1 MKKVLLIA
9 SVLLAALAVSCKK
22 EVPVEDS
29 LTLKS
34 QSSVT
39 VPVDGDVV
47 SITFNTNVAWTAK
60 ASQDWLT
67 LQPSSGEAGDAT
79 VKASVMKNEA
89 FDAREAKVTIT
100 AGSKT
105 ETVTIIQG
113 QTNALQLETTSFDV
127 PADGGTVAIKVKANV
142 NYEVKI
148 PAAIDWI
155 TQTKG
160 MTESTVTLNVA
171 ASKDT
176 EVRTANITITDGK
189 LSSSVTITQAAFQP
203 YFDYT
208 GDWADLQWSF
218 YGTPTVIPQE
228 GADILIGVDTNIE
241 EWRAYF
247 SVWDNDAGAMV
258 DSWDMGWAHLS
269 YDVAKA
275 EIHLVIDA
283 NDTYVERVGHL
294 YAECTIN
301 GAVSG
306 EYGGLGQFNQAGKVP
321 EAGLNVLWT
330 KLLSEVNV
338 TPGVNRLA
346 FSEHNGVLLV
356 SDENAVLGIN
366 PENGEYMKA
375 HTWSGIKPA
384 SIDVDDAGNIILVE
398 DIAADMDW
406 DTGTLLCTEFKIYC
420 TKNENETP
428 KEIVLPNELYGT
440 LGSFRATGDLST
452 KGSITGIAAGA
463 GYWFGYDIANYEA
476 VPNYYR
482 TQNSGPIAGPNMVWS
497 PVGATAI
504 AYGADLHDGVLYRG
518 YDGYESVYFR
528 ADAYT
533 PQWAVGDAYE
543 PWTLCTDAG
552 SGGNE
557 NQNNM
562 DIIEYQGRK
571 LLAYTQ
577 GTQFSYGGN
586 TNVYVVDVTN
596 PGSATVIASLDGGE
610 LASVEAIAEGEEAWP
625 GAYFAANIGADV
637 LIREEEG
644 LGLVIYVVNST
655 TESLSKLL
663 LVF

>member
-47 SITFNTNVAWTAK
+47 SINFNTNVAWTAK

-160 MTESTVTLNVA
+160 LTESTVTLNVA
-171 ASKDT
+171 ASSDT

-189 LSSSVTITQAAFQP
+189 LSSSVTINQAAFQP

-228 GADILIGVDTNIE
+228 GADIVIGVDTNID

-258 DSWDMGWAHLS
+258 DTWDMGWAHLS
-269 YDVAKA
+269 YDVDKA
-275 EIHLVIDA
+275 EIHLVIDP
-283 NDTYVERVGHL
+283 NDTYVERIGHL

-306 EYGGLGQFNQAGKVP
+306 EYGGLGQFNQPGLVPAAGASV
-321 EAGLNVLWT
+321 VWT
-330 KLLSEVNV
+330 KLL
-338 TPGVNRLA
+338 PDLGIPAGYNRLA
-346 FSEHNGVLLV
+346 YKTAGGDALLV
-356 SDENAVLGIN
+356 SDGDKIHVVSPADGT
-366 PENGEYMKA
+366 YWKA
-375 HTWSGIKPA
+375 IDWGNIEPT
-384 SIDVDDAGNIILVE
+384 SICSDESGNIIAAE
-398 DIAADMDW
+398 DIPFSPGSVYTIYWTDDVNKDPAPLFTHTADFD
-406 DTGTLLCTEFKIYC
+406 G
-420 TKNENETP
+420 
-428 KEIVLPNELYGT
+428 V
-440 LGSFRATGDLST
+440 LGSIRVRGDL
-452 KGSITGIAAGA
+452 GARAVVTGFISGNRYWAG
-463 GYWFGYDIANYEA
+463 WEIDNYA
-476 VPNYYR
+476 VSMDNYYNVDGQTR
-482 TQNSGPIAGPNMVWS
+482 GPIAVDADAWDPESGAVMSAGPRLNEGVFYR
-497 PVGATAI
+497 AYDTAQS
-504 AYGADLHDGVLYRG
+504 LY
-518 YDGYESVYFR
+518 YLK
-528 ADAYT
+528 DAYT
-533 PQWAVGDAYE
+533 PNWVTPYD
-543 PWTLCTDAG
+543 WKMVCDAG
-552 SGGNE
+552 KGGDE
-557 NQNNM
+557 NQNNL
-562 DIIEYQGRK
+562 DIIDYEGHRIM
-571 LLAYTQ
+571 AYTQ
-577 GTQFSYGGN
+577 GMQWNYV
-586 TNVYVVDVTN
+586 TNADVYFLDVTN
-596 PGSATVIASLDGGE
+596 PEAPEVIAILDTWDQACIEEIPIGTDYGWG
-610 LASVEAIAEGEEAWP
+610 AS
-625 GAYFAANIGADV
+625 AAFTSADV
-637 LIREEEG
+637 KLHIDSE
-644 LGLVIYVVNST
+644 LGLVCYVVNSSMQ
-655 TESLSKLL
+655 SLTK
-663 LVF
+663 VQITF